1 MKEKFGNQVDP
12 DITLDEYIDFG
23 ISVGTTNGNV
33 TNHENLTE
41 VNYVVDEDSTDEKN
55 ENTYGELVANP
66 EVEEVRKAVQILENF
81 SLFSQYGKVMLRAL
95 KHINCSKGKAELY
108 NKKQACISDLFA
120 KE

>member
-1 MKEKFGNQVDP
+1 MKEKFGSQVDP

-33 TNHENLTE
+33 TIHENLTE
-41 VNYVVDEDSTDEKN
+41 VNCVVDEDSADEKN

-66 EVEEVRKAVQILENF
+66 EVEEVRNAVQILENF
-81 SLFSQYGKVMLRAL
+81 SLFSQFGK
-95 KHINCSKGKAELY
+95 NCSKGKAELY
-108 NKKQACISDLFA
+108 NKKQACISDFFA